1 MKNAQTEVFE
11 WLQDEFH
18 FYLNDNIPARI
29 KRDIVAENGDD
40 WYRNFECRVNNKSC
54 SIGMSFN
61 DGGQRG
67 VKKISGLLGN
77 VERVDNVKQKQR
89 IQSTMRNNRVDD
101 DVGEKLHAPKPHN
114 NDNGRINDKNMEGEI
129 QQQEQHLAFDVSDH
143 RTNIH
148 AENSNDN
155 SAINGLLNVRASIAA
170 KENEIHEIEM
180 RHQKHLTASSSSSS
194 SSMLPDSSSSHTSST
209 YLDENLLNDNQLDDV
224 AKQEQNLQQEREQH
238 QQMMINEYSSNSNFH
253 SNLDTSLE
261 NNVKRSSGQKQIH
274 YDDQLDTKQNNLF
287 DELKDMSNF
296 QHQMRFNEPHHRVK
310 RRDVINQI
318 NYRSEKDFDGLD
330 DSIDYDNDKMNYSE
344 YIFVDRVCIKKRIRY
359 YVDGS
364 LLTVDLVSFSSF

>member
-1 MKNAQTEVFE
+1 MFE

-18 FYLNDNIPARI
+18 FYLNDKIPARL
-29 KRDIVAENGDD
+29 KRDIIAENGDD

-54 SIGMSFN
+54 SIGMPFN
-61 DGGQRG
+61 DGGQNG

-77 VERVDNVKQKQR
+77 VELVDNVKQKQK

-101 DVGEKLHAPKPHN
+101 DVGEKLQAPKPHN

-129 QQQEQHLAFDVSDH
+129 EQQVQHLAFDVSDH

-180 RHQKHLTASSSSSS
+180 RHQKHLTASSSSSL
-194 SSMLPDSSSSHTSST
+194 SMQPDSSSSHTSST
-209 YLDENLLNDNQLDDV
+209 YLDENILNDNQLNDV
-224 AKQEQNLQQEREQH
+224 AKREQNLQQKREQQH
-238 QQMMINEYSSNSNFH
+238 RQMMINEYSSNSNFH

-261 NNVKRSSGQKQIH
+261 NNMKRSSGQKQIH

-330 DSIDYDNDKMNYSE
+330 NSIDYDNDEMNYSE
-344 YIFVDRVCIKKRIRY
+344 YI
-359 YVDGS
+359 
-364 LLTVDLVSFSSF
+364 

>member
-1 MKNAQTEVFE
+1 MFE

-18 FYLNDNIPARI
+18 FYLNDKIPARA

-40 WYRNFECRVNNKSC
+40 WYRSFECRVNNKSC
-54 SIGMSFN
+54 SIGMPFN
-61 DGGQRG
+61 DNGQRS

-77 VERVDNVKQKQR
+77 VELVDNVKQEQR
-89 IQSTMRNNRVDD
+89 IQSTIRNNRVDD

-114 NDNGRINDKNMEGEI
+114 NDNGRINDKNMEGE
-129 QQQEQHLAFDVSDH
+129 QHLAFDVSDH
-143 RTNIH
+143 IRTDIH

-180 RHQKHLTASSSSSS
+180 RHQKHLTSSSSSS
-194 SSMLPDSSSSHTSST
+194 SSSSLSMLPDSSSSHTSST

-224 AKQEQNLQQEREQH
+224 AKREQQH
-238 QQMMINEYSSNSNFH
+238 RQMMINEYSSNSNFH

-274 YDDQLDTKQNNLF
+274 YDDQLDKKQNNLF

-330 DSIDYDNDKMNYSE
+330 NSIDYDNDEMSYSE
-344 YIFVDRVCIKKRIRY
+344 
-359 YVDGS
+359 
-364 LLTVDLVSFSSF
+364 